1 MSMNSSRA
9 AAINM
14 TPLIDILLVLLI
26 IFMVISP
33 SLSRGLDARVP
44 QPAEQPV
51 SGPPPLVLTL
61 AANGSASLNHTPV
74 PAGQLEVVLLRVAA
88 QASCRTLFVR
98 GDRALDFR
106 DVAQAIDTARRAG
119 CEQIGLMTQ

>member
-1 MSMNSSRA
+1 MSINTGNA

-33 SLSRGLDARVP
+33 SLSRGLEARVP
-44 QPAEQPV
+44 QAAEPQAAA
-51 SGPPPLVLTL
+51 PPPLVLTL
-61 AANGSASLNHTPV
+61 AANGSADLNHTTV
-74 PAGQLEVVLLRVAA
+74 PPGQLESVLRRVAA

-106 DVAQAIDTARRAG
+106 DVAHAIDTARRAG